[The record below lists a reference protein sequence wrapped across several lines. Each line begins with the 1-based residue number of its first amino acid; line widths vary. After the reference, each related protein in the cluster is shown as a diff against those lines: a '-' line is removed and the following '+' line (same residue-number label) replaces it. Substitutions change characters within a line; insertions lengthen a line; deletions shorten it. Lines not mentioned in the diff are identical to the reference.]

1 MSVGPTNPKPDE
13 EFQLPSMINAIFDG
27 EVTRGTGMG
36 GVRVVGSPP
45 AIALYEYVVELR
57 PSAV

>member
-13 EFQLPSMINAIFDG
+13 EFQLPSMINAILDG

-36 GVRVVGSPP
+36 KITENSQTKFSADEGKGV
-45 AIALYEYVVELR
+45 
-57 PSAV
+57 AV